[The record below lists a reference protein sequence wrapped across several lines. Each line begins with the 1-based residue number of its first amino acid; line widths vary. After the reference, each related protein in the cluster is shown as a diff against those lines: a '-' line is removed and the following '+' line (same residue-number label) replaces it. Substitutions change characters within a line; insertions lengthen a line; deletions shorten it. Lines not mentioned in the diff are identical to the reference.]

1 MSEPIES
8 LAFKCPAC
16 DGYIPNN
23 HNIGA
28 YKGAISRRDNKTEVC
43 SDCGSREAIEAY
55 IGLTATN
62 NPADRASTT
71 CKHCGMTVYPA
82 KGQSWVDETDGDGC
96 LQITPFN
103 QVHAPALAG
112 A

>member
-1 MSEPIES
+1 MSEPIET

-23 HNIGA
+23 ENIGA
-28 YKGAISRRDNKTEVC
+28 YSGAISRRDNKTEVC
-43 SDCGSREAIEAY
+43 SACGTREAMEAVL
-55 IGLTATN
+55 GLTATN

-71 CKHCGMTVYPA
+71 CKHCAMTIYPLFNV
-82 KGQSWVDETDGDGC
+82 WVDDTSGDGC